1 VADLSISITGVD
13 RLVRNLGL
21 ATAQAV
27 LTPPTE
33 RATTRLKDDLKEYPP
48 PPPGSGYVRTGDLGR
63 AWKSRRPSRT
73 MSGLEGGVFNAVRSR
88 RTGKAYGPFVQK
100 QGEQATVHRGRW
112 QTDADVVAANR
123 RDIEQDFA
131 RAIEKALS

>member
-63 AWKSRRPSRT
+63 GWKSRRPRAT
-73 MSGLEGGVFNAVRSR
+73 ATGLTGEVYNAVRSR
-88 RTGKAYGPFVQK
+88 RTRKPYAMFVQK
-100 QGEQATVHRGRW
+100 AGEQAAIHRGRW

-131 RAIEKALS
+131 RAIDKALS